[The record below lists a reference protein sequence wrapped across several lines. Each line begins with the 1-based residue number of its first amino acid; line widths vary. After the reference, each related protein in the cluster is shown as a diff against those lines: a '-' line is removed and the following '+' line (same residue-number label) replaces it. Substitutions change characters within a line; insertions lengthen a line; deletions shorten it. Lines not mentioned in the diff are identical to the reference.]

1 MRAVPPNR
9 ALLLPGASGEAVP
22 TSLRAAA
29 ATALRGPYASLR
41 RVSAVEVLRTG
52 VARTSARAAVN
63 RTPPR
68 TILVLER
75 VAVVASHAA
84 VGTMVIVATVIL
96 AGIEAAVVVVTT
108 ARLAGI
114 GAVVVVPIAGL
125 TYVRAP
131 AVPVLTLATLTAKSP
146 ARGRARGKDAVPL
159 VTVVRAAKAR
169 APFAANTAGLALRAR
184 SRPPANL
191 TPSRAQMLAAVVQL
205 GLRPRVSDFR
215 RCYLAPGW
223 LPDVK

>member
-9 ALLLPGASGEAVP
+9 ALLLPGARGESVP

-29 ATALRGPYASLR
+29 ATAPRGPCASLR

-96 AGIEAAVVVVTT
+96 AGIEAVVVVTT
-108 ARLAGI
+108 ARLAGL
-114 GAVVVVPIAGL
+114 GVVVVVPTAGL

-131 AVPVLTLATLTAKSP
+131 ATPVLTLATLTAKSP

>member
-1 MRAVPPNR
+1 
-9 ALLLPGASGEAVP
+9 
-22 TSLRAAA
+22 
-29 ATALRGPYASLR
+29 
-41 RVSAVEVLRTG
+41 VEVLRTG

-131 AVPVLTLATLTAKSP
+131 EGIVSLDNPVPTRLVDTGAAATPVLTLATLTAKSP

>member
-1 MRAVPPNR
+1 
-9 ALLLPGASGEAVP
+9 
-22 TSLRAAA
+22 
-29 ATALRGPYASLR
+29 
-41 RVSAVEVLRTG
+41 
-52 VARTSARAAVN
+52 
-63 RTPPR
+63 
-68 TILVLER
+68 
-75 VAVVASHAA
+75 
-84 VGTMVIVATVIL
+84 MVIVATVIL

-131 AVPVLTLATLTAKSP
+131 AGIVSLDNPVPTRLVDTGAAATPVLTLATLTEKSP
-146 ARGRARGKDAVPL
+146 ARGRARGKGAVPL